1 MKPFVV
7 QDIVLYL
14 NERRALASFLFIYVS
29 SSLLMLGSIG
39 FLYYKEKIA
48 TIDRYCDVSMEN
60 MAMQIKM
67 DIMNNH
73 DISPLFDDAER
84 LRIGL
89 FAENH
94 HPLVSNL
101 TTKEVDFDQT
111 NYTEKTSAFFVSQF
125 INPKNNIKYVVIE
138 DSKVTEE
145 MKELQSLIWSFML
158 VASLFIAF
166 IGYFLSRL
174 LLKPVKDNFDNL
186 NHFMKD
192 SAHEL
197 NTPIT
202 ALMMSANYL
211 KKSYDKEMVE
221 HILMSTKMVSEI
233 YNSIAYLAFHDLDIE
248 HKEPFDLSEHIQY
261 SIRYFKEI
269 AGNKEI
275 LINAQLTQFMVN
287 MDKNSTRKLINN
299 LITNA
304 IKYSYPKKNI
314 TIILKENVLS
324 ITDEGVGIDKEHQ
337 TKIFQRYKRINNH
350 ATGGFGIGL
359 DIVMGICKTYNIKI
373 ELESTLGKGSTFTL
387 RFPKM

>member
-1 MKPFVV
+1 
-7 QDIVLYL
+7 LYL

-94 HPLVSNL
+94 HPIVSNL

-145 MKELQSLIWSFML
+145 MKELQSLS
-158 VASLFIAF
+158 
-166 IGYFLSRL
+166 G
-174 LLKPVKDNFDNL
+174 
-186 NHFMKD
+186 
-192 SAHEL
+192 
-197 NTPIT
+197 
-202 ALMMSANYL
+202 
-211 KKSYDKEMVE
+211 
-221 HILMSTKMVSEI
+221 
-233 YNSIAYLAFHDLDIE
+233 
-248 HKEPFDLSEHIQY
+248 
-261 SIRYFKEI
+261 
-269 AGNKEI
+269 
-275 LINAQLTQFMVN
+275 
-287 MDKNSTRKLINN
+287 
-299 LITNA
+299 
-304 IKYSYPKKNI
+304 
-314 TIILKENVLS
+314 VL
-324 ITDEGVGIDKEHQ
+324 
-337 TKIFQRYKRINNH
+337 
-350 ATGGFGIGL
+350 
-359 DIVMGICKTYNIKI
+359 CW
-373 ELESTLGKGSTFTL
+373 
-387 RFPKM
+387 

>member
-1 MKPFVV
+1 
-7 QDIVLYL
+7 
-14 NERRALASFLFIYVS
+14 
-29 SSLLMLGSIG
+29 
-39 FLYYKEKIA
+39 
-48 TIDRYCDVSMEN
+48 
-60 MAMQIKM
+60 
-67 DIMNNH
+67 
-73 DISPLFDDAER
+73 
-84 LRIGL
+84 
-89 FAENH
+89 
-94 HPLVSNL
+94 
-101 TTKEVDFDQT
+101 
-111 NYTEKTSAFFVSQF
+111 
-125 INPKNNIKYVVIE
+125 
-138 DSKVTEE
+138 
-145 MKELQSLIWSFML
+145 ML